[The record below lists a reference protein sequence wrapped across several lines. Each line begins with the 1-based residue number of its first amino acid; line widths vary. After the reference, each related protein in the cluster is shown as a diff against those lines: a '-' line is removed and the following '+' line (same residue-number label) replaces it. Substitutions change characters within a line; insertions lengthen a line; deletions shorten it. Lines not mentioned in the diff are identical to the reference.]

1 VDNLANQAY
10 IGQLAIKPVGD
21 GVHWELL
28 NEFGFSDRRNVT
40 WMVPQGAQVDG
51 ASIPQAL
58 WSIIGSPLT
67 GKYVEASVIH
77 DYHCDVR
84 ARPCEHVH
92 RVFYEAMLVSGVS
105 ELRAKVMYAAVYFA
119 GPRWSGTVVHNVT
132 RDRLV
137 SSRDRLFSVDHSDF
151 TLDVIG
157 IVDADGRAVSD
168 YVSGA
173 RKASP
178 TSLDLDIGA
187 FEQLVERYNPSIR
200 QIAEG
205 LDTAMAVTHG
215 EPKSRKLHG
224 VENLSSDDG
233 EA

>member
-1 VDNLANQAY
+1 MGGPAHQAY

-28 NEFGFSDRRNVT
+28 GEFGFSDRRNVI
-40 WMVPQGAQVDG
+40 WMVPQGTQVDG

-77 DYHCDVR
+77 DYYCDVR
-84 ARPCEHVH
+84 ARPWKHVH
-92 RVFYEAMLVSGVS
+92 QVFYEAMLVSGVS

-119 GPRWSGTVVHNVT
+119 GPRWSDTVVHNVN
-132 RDRLV
+132 
-137 SSRDRLFSVDHSDF
+137 RDRLFSVDHSAF
-151 TLDVIG
+151 TLDVLG

-168 YVSGA
+168 YVGGA
-173 RKASP
+173 TKPSP
-178 TSLDLDIGA
+178 RVLDLDIGT
-187 FEQLVERYNPSIR
+187 FEKLVERYNPSMR

-205 LDTAMAVTHG
+205 LDTAMGVSLG

-224 VENLSSDDG
+224 VANLSSD
-233 EA
+233 EP

>member
-1 VDNLANQAY
+1 VDNPANQAY

-28 NEFGFSDRRNVT
+28 DEFGFSDRRHVI
-40 WMVPQGAQVDG
+40 WMVPRGAQVDG

-84 ARPCEHVH
+84 ARPWEHVH

-119 GPRWSGTVVHNVT
+119 GPRWSDTVVHNVN
-132 RDRLV
+132 
-137 SSRDRLFSVDHSDF
+137 RDRLFSVDHSAF

-157 IVDADGRAVSD
+157 IVDADGRAVRD

-173 RKASP
+173 RKAPP

-205 LDTAMAVTHG
+205 LDTAMAVTLG
-215 EPKSRKLHG
+215 EPKSREIHG
-224 VENLSSDDG
+224 VENLSSD
-233 EA
+233 EP